1 LGSGAFWFL
10 KGSMVIQNILWDVD
24 GTLFDT
30 YPAITYAI
38 SKSLNEMGVTV
49 ALNVIDGLVR
59 QSIER
64 CIVTLS
70 QRFKLDPDL
79 LGARF
84 AESYRRMDPAYQ
96 PPYPGVE
103 AVCRTVHERSGVNS
117 IVTHRSLDSTSK
129 LLDTHML
136 SAYFDSIFSIEQGY
150 PRKPDPG
157 MVLAALEKHEL
168 DPSQTLLIGDRD
180 LDIQAGQMAGVRTCS
195 FGTPNLTVPAEM
207 HVSNY
212 SQLLELL
219 SNRL

>member
-1 LGSGAFWFL
+1 
-10 KGSMVIQNILWDVD
+10 MDIQNILWDMD

-38 SKSLNEMGVTV
+38 SKSLNEMGVTI

-79 LGARF
+79 LRARF
-84 AESYRRMDPAYQ
+84 AESYQRIDPAHQ
-96 PPYPGVE
+96 PPYPDVE
-103 AVCRTVHERSGVNS
+103 AVCRTVHERGGVNS
-117 IVTHRSLDSTSK
+117 IVTHRSLDSTRM
-129 LLDTHML
+129 LLDSHML
-136 SAYFDSIFSIEQGY
+136 SAYFDSIFSVEQGY

-157 MVLAALEKHEL
+157 MVLAALDKHAL

-180 LDIQAGQMAGVRTCS
+180 LDIQAGHTAGVHICL
-195 FGTPNLTVPAEM
+195 FGTSNLTVPAEM
-207 HVSNY
+207 HISNY
-212 SQLLELL
+212 SQLIELL